1 MAIADWLSVDPTS
14 GDGGS
19 SSVNVTASEGE
30 SVFGGGHLPRSTSF
44 TVKTAS
50 GVTKEVSIQQKGFS
64 FIQPLVVSVVRQSN
78 TNYAF
83 TLGYSTYPPALIQAA
98 RLCVKRIC
106 VRFGGYAGTQGGQP
120 SFPLSWTFFPP
131 EDMENVSNAKTIYHG
146 NANGSHVFGDTS
158 GDSPLIDKWLNFVE
172 YNFEDEV
179 QDYTKTFSPSL
190 LITGEAEPES
200 LPCYIQFGHE
210 ATEGEEGDSD
220 GLVWGGNV
228 RITPPTA

>member
-1 MAIADWLSVDPTS
+1 MAKADWLSINPTS

-19 SSVNVTASEGE
+19 SSVNVTASESE

-64 FIQPLVVSVVRQSN
+64 FIQPLVVSVVRLSN
-78 TNYAF
+78 ANYGF
-83 TLGYSTYPPALIQAA
+83 TLGYSTYPEAMIQAA

-106 VRFGGYAGTQGGQP
+106 VRFGGYVGTQGGQP
-120 SFPLSWTFFPP
+120 SFPLVWTFFPP
-131 EDMENVSNAKTIYHG
+131 EGVENVKKIYHG
-146 NANGSHVFGDTS
+146 NANGNQVFGDTS
-158 GDSPLIDKWLNFVE
+158 GDLPLATKWLNFVE

-179 QDYTKTFSPSL
+179 QDYTKTFSPSIV
-190 LITGEAEPES
+190 ITGEAEPES

-220 GLVWGGNV
+220 GLVWGANV